1 MTQADRDRL
10 VTLKKAKKKLI
21 KQSDAAK
28 ELGVSPRHVK
38 RLIRRLKLEG
48 DKSVIHGLRGV
59 RSKRRI
65 AEEVKQEA
73 IEILRREE
81 YEGFGP
87 TLASEYLSKRHTIV
101 ASRATVRK
109 WMMEARLW
117 RAGQQK
123 VEPIHVGR
131 PRRSRLGEMVQGD
144 TSEHAWLAV
153 GPKCYLIAMIDD
165 ATSQVRAR
173 FVESDSTAAN
183 LEVLELWLRHYG
195 RPLSF
200 YTDQAGLFKT
210 AEKGRREEPGVDK
223 DPVEMP
229 PTQIGRALQELNI
242 AWLGARSPQAKGRIE
257 RFFQTAQD
265 RLVKG
270 LYADRVKTLEQANAY
285 LEKEFLVWWE
295 QTRTVKPASSDDA
308 HRPLEKQHDLAAML
322 SHVESRTV
330 KSDYTLQ
337 FGRKIYAIH
346 RADIG
351 TGLRGAVVRVEKRR
365 DGSLAIRFRDRYL
378 RYELCEPAPPVTA
391 AVPRP
396 AKSRE
401 GSNAG
406 GKSDWMKGFPDKRGP
421 SLNKAIAISNATS

>member
-1 MTQADRDRL
+1 
-10 VTLKKAKKKLI
+10 
-21 KQSDAAK
+21 
-28 ELGVSPRHVK
+28 
-38 RLIRRLKLEG
+38 
-48 DKSVIHGLRGV
+48 
-59 RSKRRI
+59 
-65 AEEVKQEA
+65 
-73 IEILRREE
+73 
-81 YEGFGP
+81 
-87 TLASEYLSKRHTIV
+87 
-101 ASRATVRK
+101 
-109 WMMEARLW
+109 MMPPA
-117 RAGQQK
+117 
-123 VEPIHVGR
+123 
-131 PRRSRLGEMVQGD
+131 
-144 TSEHAWLAV
+144 
-153 GPKCYLIAMIDD
+153 
-165 ATSQVRAR
+165 QVMAR
-173 FVESDSTAAN
+173 FVESDSTAAH

-200 YTDQAGLFKT
+200 YTDKAGLFKT

-378 RYELCEPAPPVTA
+378 RYELCEPAPPVN
-391 AVPRP
+391 RGGP
-396 AKSRE
+396 ATRE
-401 GSNAG
+401 I
-406 GKSDWMKGFPDKRGP
+406 P
-421 SLNKAIAISNATS
+421 